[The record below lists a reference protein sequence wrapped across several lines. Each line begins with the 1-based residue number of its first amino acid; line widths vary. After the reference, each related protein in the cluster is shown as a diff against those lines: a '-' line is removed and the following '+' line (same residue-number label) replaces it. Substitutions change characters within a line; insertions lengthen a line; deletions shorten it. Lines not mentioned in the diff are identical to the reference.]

1 MPGGSDGASDPA
13 MLAARCAFARGRG
26 WWQISGGQVVRKGGV
41 ELTGSGQTGRGL
53 SALCVPAGLPVA
65 SRIIRNSDFANV
77 DLHLQEQALIRRWRG
92 V

>member
-1 MPGGSDGASDPA
+1 MGPLALPCLPPAALSRVAGGGGRF
-13 MLAARCAFARGRG
+13 LAGKWSAR
-26 WWQISGGQVVRKGGV
+26 GGV